1 MAKRPQRSKRRV
13 VREELAGVDLGD
25 PRRESRART
34 VADRLAG
41 APEATLPEAMG
52 DRAALEALYRH
63 LSSDEVTFEA
73 LVEQHVRRT
82 AARCA
87 GEQAVYAIHDTTVCT
102 FPGEAERIGLGRVNG
117 QKQGFFAHVSIG
129 VSADGQRIPL
139 GLLGCELFTRDGE
152 RPIGAGESGRW
163 RRGVDGVCERVGDAR
178 KIIHVADRESDMYEL
193 LASMAEAGQRFI
205 VRASQDRAVEVEG
218 EGLKRL
224 FDTARETRQ
233 TYELDVPITARRKT
247 GRTGAEVKS
256 FPARDARMARLSF
269 AALSVSLRRPRTRVS
284 KDTPEQLAVNVV
296 HVFELGPPV
305 GERPVEWLLLT
316 SEAIDSPEA
325 IAKVVEGY
333 RTRWTIEEYFKTLKT
348 GCAFESR
355 QLESFKT
362 LSNLLAYSLILAY
375 ALLLLRALART
386 GKDLPADALLSREQ
400 LLCLRLMTKRK
411 ASQLKTSRQVLD
423 AIAELGVH
431 LRSNGDPGWR
441 VLSRGWKRLLDFEE
455 AYQVMK
461 SSGLVINR

>member
-1 MAKRPQRSKRRV
+1 
-13 VREELAGVDLGD
+13 
-25 PRRESRART
+25 
-34 VADRLAG
+34 
-41 APEATLPEAMG
+41 MG

-63 LSSDEVTFEA
+63 LSSEEVTFEA

-87 GEQAVYAIHDTTVCT
+87 GEQVVYVIHDTTVCT
-102 FPGEAERIGLGRVNG
+102 FPGEAERTGLGRVNG
-117 QKQGFFAHVSIG
+117 QRQGFFAHVSLG

-163 RRGVDGVCERVGDAR
+163 RRGVNGACERVGDAR

-193 LASMAEAGQRFI
+193 LASMVEAGQRFI

-224 FDTARETRQ
+224 FDAARETRQ
-233 TYELDVPITARRKT
+233 TYELEVPITARRKT
-247 GRTGAEVKS
+247 AEEKS
-256 FPARDARMARLSF
+256 FPIRDARVAHLSF
-269 AALSVSLRRPRTRVS
+269 AALTVSLKRPRTRVS
-284 KDTPEQLAVNVV
+284 KERPEQLAVNVV
-296 HVFELGPPV
+296 HVFELGPPA

-316 SEAIDSPEA
+316 SEAIDSPKA
-325 IAKVVEGY
+325 ISKIVEGY
-333 RTRWTIEEYFKTLKT
+333 RTRWTIEEYFKTVKT

-375 ALLLLRALART
+375 ALLLMRALART
-386 GKDLPADALLSREQ
+386 DKDLPADALLSPDQ
-400 LLCLRLMTKRK
+400 LLCLRLMAKRK

-441 VLSRGWKRLLDFEE
+441 VLSRGWKRLLDFES

-461 SSGLVINR
+461 GSGLVINR